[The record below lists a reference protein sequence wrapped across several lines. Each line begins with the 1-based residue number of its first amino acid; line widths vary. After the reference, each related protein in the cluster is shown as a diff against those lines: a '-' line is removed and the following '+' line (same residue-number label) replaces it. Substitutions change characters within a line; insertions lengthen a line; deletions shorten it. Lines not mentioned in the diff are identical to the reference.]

1 MSRPRAVLFDNDGLI
16 LNTEDVWTR
25 GEQYLFEARG
35 LEFTNDHKRE
45 LIGQS
50 AEHAGRILEMRLGEP
65 AADLIAELDALVLAE
80 LDRGVEAMAGAA
92 ELLVTLG
99 EHGIPT
105 GLVSNSPRR
114 FIEKAIDAVG
124 YAPHF
129 DVIVSAHEVA
139 RPKPAPDPY
148 LEACHLLDV
157 SPGPEIFAFEDS
169 PSGVAAAVAA
179 GLTVFGIP
187 SLEGITLEEA
197 HHLAETLADAHI
209 LEHLGIPT
217 KSARTP

>member
-1 MSRPRAVLFDNDGLI
+1 MSRPRAVLFDNDGLL

-25 GEQYLFEARG
+25 GEQLLFEARG
-35 LEFTNDHKRE
+35 LEFTDDHKRE

-50 AEHAGRILEMRLGEP
+50 AEHAGRLLEMRLGEP

-80 LDRGVEAMAGAA
+80 LDNGVEAMVGAT
-92 ELLVTLG
+92 ELLMTLR
-99 EHGIPT
+99 EHGIPI

-129 DVIVSAHEVA
+129 DVVVSAHEVA

-148 LEACHLLDV
+148 LEACRLLDQP
-157 SPGPEIFAFEDS
+157 PGLDVFAFEDS
-169 PSGVAAAVAA
+169 PSGVAAAAAA

-187 SLEGITLEEA
+187 SFDGVTLEEA
-197 HHLAETLADAHI
+197 HHLAETLIDPHV
-209 LEHLGIPT
+209 LEHLGV
-217 KSARTP
+217 A

>member
-25 GEQYLFEARG
+25 GERHLFEARG

-50 AEHAGRILEMRLGEP
+50 AENAGRMLERVLGEP

-80 LDRGVEAMAGAA
+80 LEHGVEEMLGAA
-92 ELLVTLG
+92 ELLETLRG
-99 EHGIPT
+99 HGIPI
-105 GLVSNSPRR
+105 GLVSNSPRA
-114 FIEKAIDAVG
+114 FIEKAINAVG

-148 LEACHLLDV
+148 LAACRMLGEDPGLD
-157 SPGPEIFAFEDS
+157 IFAFEDS

-187 SLEGITLEEA
+187 SLAGITLDEA
-197 HHLAETLADAHI
+197 HHLAETLADDHI
-209 LEHLGIPT
+209 LERLGI
-217 KSARTP
+217 K

>member
-1 MSRPRAVLFDNDGLI
+1 MSRPRAVLFDNDGLL

-25 GEQYLFEARG
+25 GERILFESRG
-35 LEFTNDHKRE
+35 LEFTDDHKRE

-65 AADLIAELDALVLAE
+65 ATDLIAELDALVLAE
-80 LDRGVEAMAGAA
+80 LESGVEEMAGAT
-92 ELLVTLG
+92 ELLISLREYGVP
-99 EHGIPT
+99 I

-114 FIEKAIDAVG
+114 FIEKAINLVG
-124 YAPHF
+124 YTPHF

-148 LEACHLLDV
+148 LEACRLLDQA
-157 SPGPEIFAFEDS
+157 PGLDIFAFEDS
-169 PSGVAAAVAA
+169 PSGVSSAVAA

-187 SLEGITLEEA
+187 SFAGISLDEA
-197 HHLAETLADAHI
+197 HHLAETLADDHVF
-209 LEHLGIPT
+209 ERLGI
-217 KSARTP
+217 SLQRSR

>member
-1 MSRPRAVLFDNDGLI
+1 MSRPRAVLFDNDGLV

-25 GEQYLFEARG
+25 GEQLLFEARG
-35 LEFTNDHKRE
+35 VEFTDDHKRE

-50 AEHAGRILEMRLGEP
+50 AEHAGRLLELRLGEP
-65 AADLIAELDALVLAE
+65 ATHLIAELDTLVLAE
-80 LDRGVEAMAGAA
+80 LDQGVEAMAGAA
-92 ELLVTLG
+92 ELLVTLR
-99 EHGIPT
+99 EQGIPI

-148 LEACHLLDV
+148 LEACALLEEA
-157 SPGPEIFAFEDS
+157 PGPDIFAFEDS

-179 GLTVFGIP
+179 GLTVFGVP
-187 SLEGITLEEA
+187 SFAGVTLDEA
-197 HHLAETLADAHI
+197 HHLAETLADPQI
-209 LEHLGIPT
+209 LERLGI
-217 KSARTP
+217 R

>member
-1 MSRPRAVLFDNDGLI
+1 MSRPRAVLFDNDGLL

-25 GEQYLFEARG
+25 GEQQLFEARG
-35 LEFTNDHKRE
+35 LEFTAEHKRE

-50 AEHAGRILEMRLGEP
+50 AEHAGRLLEQRLGEP

-92 ELLVTLG
+92 EILTALRELEVP
-99 EHGIPT
+99 I

-148 LEACHLLDV
+148 LEACRLLEVDPAPNV
-157 SPGPEIFAFEDS
+157 FAFEDS

-197 HHLAETLADAHI
+197 HHLAETLVDPHV
-209 LEHLGIPT
+209 LEHLGIN
-217 KSARTP
+217 R

>member
-25 GEQYLFEARG
+25 GEQQLFEARG
-35 LEFTNDHKRE
+35 VEFTMEHKRE

-50 AEHAGRILEMRLGEP
+50 AENAGRLLEMRLGEP
-65 AADLIAELDALVLAE
+65 ARQLIAELDAIVLAE
-80 LDRGVEAMAGAA
+80 LDHGVEEMAGAT
-92 ELLVTLG
+92 ELLIALR
-99 EHGIPT
+99 EHGVPI

-114 FIEKAIDAVG
+114 FIQKAIDSVG

-148 LEACHLLDV
+148 LEACRMLDEP
-157 SPGPEIFAFEDS
+157 PGLDIFAFEDS

-179 GLTVFGIP
+179 GLTVFGVP
-187 SLEGITLEEA
+187 SLAGITLDEA
-197 HHLAETLADAHI
+197 HHLAETLADDHI
-209 LEHLGIPT
+209 LEHMGL
-217 KSARTP
+217 A

>member
-1 MSRPRAVLFDNDGLI
+1 MSRPRAVLFDNDGLL
-16 LNTEDVWTR
+16 LNTEDVWTE
-25 GEQYLFEARG
+25 GERLLFESRG
-35 LEFTNDHKRE
+35 REFTLDHKRE

-50 AEHAGRILEMRLGEP
+50 AEHAGRLLEKRLGEP
-65 AADLIAELDALVLAE
+65 AADLIAELDARVLAE
-80 LDRGVEAMAGAA
+80 LDKGVEEMAGAT
-92 ELLVTLG
+92 ELLVTLR
-99 EHGIPT
+99 EHGIPI

-129 DVIVSAHEVA
+129 DVVVSAHEVA

-148 LEACHLLDV
+148 LEACQLLGQA
-157 SPGPEIFAFEDS
+157 PGLDIFAFEDS

-187 SLEGITLEEA
+187 SLAGISLDEA

-209 LEHLGIPT
+209 LEHLGI
-217 KSARTP
+217 AGVR

>member
-25 GEQYLFEARG
+25 GEEKLFEVRG
-35 LEFTNDHKRE
+35 LKFTNDHKRE

-50 AEHAGRILEMRLGEP
+50 AENAGRLLERRLGEP
-65 AADLIAELDALVLAE
+65 ALDLIAELDAIVLAE
-80 LDRGVEAMAGAA
+80 LDHGVEEMVGAT
-92 ELLVTLG
+92 ELLVSLREEG
-99 EHGIPT
+99 VPI
-105 GLVSNSPRR
+105 GLVSNSPRH
-114 FIEKAIDAVG
+114 FIEKAINSVG

-148 LEACHLLDV
+148 LEACRLLGEK
-157 SPGPEIFAFEDS
+157 PGLDIFAFEDS
-169 PSGVAAAVAA
+169 PSGVTAAVAA

-187 SLEGITLEEA
+187 SFTGISLDEA

-209 LEHLGIPT
+209 LERMGL
-217 KSARTP
+217 A